1 MQESKTQRVEA
12 AVKLEWYVFRVRPR
26 HEKVVASQLSEKE
39 QHYFLPLL
47 KEKRRWGKRTAQVE
61 TPLFPGYVFCEAER
75 YELLP
80 ILKTPGVVD
89 VVRVGTSPAP
99 VNKDEVLAIKRVID
113 LNAKIEP
120 CNFLSVGQK
129 VKIVDGPFVGL
140 SGCLIDVRNAKR
152 LVLSISLLQRSV
164 CVEVDEAV
172 ILPLDQPF
180 VLSEFLPCEETPKT
194 PFFNRR

>member
-1 MQESKTQRVEA
+1 MPESTPQRVEA
-12 AVKLEWYVFRVRPR
+12 ATQPEWYVFRVRPR
-26 HEKVVASQLSEKE
+26 HEKVVASQLREKE

-47 KEKRRWGKRTAQVE
+47 KEKRCWGKRTAQVE
-61 TPLFPGYVFCEAER
+61 TPLFPGYVFCEAGR

-80 ILKTPGVVD
+80 VLKTPGVID
-89 VVRVGTSPAP
+89 VVKVGTSPAP
-99 VNKDEVLAIKRVID
+99 VNNDEVLAIKRVID
-113 LNAKIEP
+113 LNARIEP
-120 CNFLSVGQK
+120 CHFLSVGQK
-129 VKIVDGPFVGL
+129 VKIIEGPFVGL

-172 ILPLDQPF
+172 ILPLNQPF

-194 PFFNRR
+194 LFNRR